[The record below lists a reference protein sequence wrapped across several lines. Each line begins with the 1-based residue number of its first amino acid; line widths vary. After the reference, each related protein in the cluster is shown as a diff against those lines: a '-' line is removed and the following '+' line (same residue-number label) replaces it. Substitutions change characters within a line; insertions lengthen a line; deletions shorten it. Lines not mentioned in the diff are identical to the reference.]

1 MPSVQSMVKKIQ
13 NVELD
18 MEMAKGEEAQ
28 ELSATKTRL
37 WWNTLRLASKT
48 NIGSFDRATEQ
59 NVMGLLEPDPPENMQ
74 EDNLEGGEI
83 VVEPE

>member
-1 MPSVQSMVKKIQ
+1 MVKKIQ

-18 MEMAKGEEAQ
+18 MEMADGEEAQ
-28 ELSATKTRL
+28 ELSAAKTRL

-48 NIGSFDRATEQ
+48 NIGTFDRATEQ
-59 NVMGLLEPDPPENMQ
+59 NVMGLLEPDPPNYME

-83 VVEPE
+83 ALEAE